1 MKATQHMDGGGRP
14 FAAAAAAS
22 DGGSFQAGYYR
33 SRIKQYYQGGDDGT
47 GGGLFTSILLQLF
60 HNGGWMPVKISLNLT
75 LVFPQCSTI
84 SYLVK

>member
-14 FAAAAAAS
+14 FAAAS

-33 SRIKQYYQGGDDGT
+33 SRIKQYQGGDDGT
-47 GGGLFTSILLQLF
+47 GGGLFTSILQLF

-75 LVFPQCSTI
+75 LVFRQCSKI
-84 SYLVK
+84 N

>member
-1 MKATQHMDGGGRP
+1 MKATQHMDGGSGRP
-14 FAAAAAAS
+14 FAAATAS

-33 SRIKQYYQGGDDGT
+33 SRIKQYQGGDDGT

-75 LVFPQCSTI
+75 LVFP
-84 SYLVK
+84 